1 MKVGDKLKLRPY
13 LNAESGQLAA
23 KAQVCTVTYI
33 HPERRYYV
41 VEFTSERGETF
52 RQTMY
57 FPEREGDMRRP
68 MTTIGTGCEPRGTVS
83 PGRARMPK
91 PPKKRF

>member
-13 LNAESGQLAA
+13 INAESGALAA
-23 KAQVCTVTYI
+23 RPQVCTVTYI
-33 HPERRYYV
+33 HPEGRYYV

-57 FPEREGDMRRP
+57 FPEREGDMHRS
-68 MTTIGTGCEPRGTVS
+68 MATTGTGCGARGSVS
-83 PGRARMPK
+83 PKVVNRKSGK
-91 PPKKRF
+91 